1 MHVEQP
7 TTDRQLVIE
16 CPSTCLKIGS
26 TEFTVTHDSESV
38 VSHDVHAL
46 DEVVAV
52 REGGKGK
59 VGTSNLKFWKRR
71 AHVSTPN
78 NVYGNDGRGVG
89 QKRKGE
95 TVGGVTRSGENNHV
109 VGRKHQKSEYSALG
123 MAEAVQQPRQS
134 L

>member
-1 MHVEQP
+1 MKGLHSGDKGGLTTMHVEQS
-7 TTDRQLVIE
+7 TTDRQLIME

-71 AHVSTPN
+71 ARVSTPN
-78 NVYGNDGRGVG
+78 NVYGNDGGGVG

-95 TVGGVTRSGENNHV
+95 KVGGATRSGENKPC
-109 VGRKHQKSEYSALG
+109 GGA
-123 MAEAVQQPRQS
+123 
-134 L
+134 